1 MLNIMKASAAS
12 TRHPGR
18 AGGGWRPLSAFLAL
32 VLLFAC
38 PIMMRAPAFA
48 QDSEPKR
55 IETKF
60 EQGDESYPAFIL
72 LDRVAIVLTEEGQ
85 TNENYI
91 RIVRQL
97 GGKRIEGLSRNII
110 GIDVP
115 DASKAADLKAFNR
128 VVLAE
133 RTAGLQEFIAD
144 AGVLVTVA
152 GSERPRVMT
161 DRIVVRID
169 ADRDPDFIQ
178 VILDEFNA
186 ELVRRDPFDERSFVI
201 RMLAE
206 IENTLEVSNAINS
219 RSGVSFAH
227 PSFYIE
233 GEWRAS
239 VTPTDEFFAHQWHLL
254 NTGQG
259 NGTEDADI
267 DADLAWF
274 LGAGS
279 SDVLIAVID
288 SGFEIDHPDLADALW
303 TNPHEIPDNEV
314 DDDGDG
320 YIDNVHGWDF
330 SSCPGHHPKSDP
342 DHCGDNDVNPT
353 EFPKNTHGTG
363 VAGAALARAFNGIQP
378 NGRHEGVVGVC
389 PHCQLLP
396 LRFSINQ
403 PVETH
408 PLPIRYAQSTGAKII
423 NISWGYLPGEVVPL
437 NVSQALEDAAAAG
450 VAIFVSMTNQSNE
463 NCAAEVPDISA
474 NPYVIAVA
482 GSTNEDLVSPGGF
495 GRCLSVLAP
504 TDGGTLR
511 MTTTDLIEYHGYNY
525 AQRKPAWNCR
535 GPQNNHGYTH
545 CFGGLSFSA
554 ALASGV
560 AGLVLSHDDRLQ
572 WEDVKRLLQDTA
584 DKVSDS
590 VAQYSVDT
598 GYSAP
603 ASGESPRHGY
613 GRLNAFEA
621 VRVVADAFGG
631 RGGVDIFVRDNRLDW
646 GNTEQPSSVTFEKSR
661 GVIPYWESVDIKIDA
676 PPFRTVPPANPDELS
691 CLGSAGLQVETMGGG
706 RSIQAP
712 QTSVDFGC
720 FAHEDPVPGV
730 LNKIYVR
737 AHNRGVSAAKNVR
750 VKLIWAVHSNA
761 DAPEL
766 AADFW
771 TAFASNADSGD
782 TSKWHPLPTQT
793 VASLPYS
800 GASLAGTGDDAS
812 AVLSFDFTAP
822 VFDQTDH
829 LTVLAIIDSP
839 DDPVSPDTMAS
850 QAPSFI
856 TPHDN
861 NVTQLTMPL
870 GAADSPEPIAAV
882 QAPQRRSHV
891 GNAAY
896 RRAWWYYSRSM
907 ATGNQAR
914 ATLHQEHTRRWR
926 D

>member
-1 MLNIMKASAAS
+1 MLKIMKASAAS
-12 TRHPGR
+12 TRHPRR
-18 AGGGWRPLSAFLAL
+18 AGGGWRRLSAFLAL

-72 LDRVAIVLTEEGQ
+72 LDRVAIVLTEEAL

-97 GGKRIEGLSRNII
+97 GGKRIEGLSRKII
-110 GIDVP
+110 EIDVP
-115 DASKAADLKAFNR
+115 DANTAADLNEFIR
-128 VVLAE
+128 VVLEE
-133 RTAGLQEFIAD
+133 RAAGLQEFIAD
-144 AGVLVTVA
+144 VGVLVTVA
-152 GSERPRVMT
+152 ASETPRVMT
-161 DRIVVRID
+161 DRILVRID

-178 VILDEFNA
+178 VILDEFEA
-186 ELVRRDPFDERSFVI
+186 ELVRGNPFNERSFLI
-201 RMLAE
+201 RATAE
-206 IENTLEVSNAINS
+206 DTLEVSNAINS
-219 RSGVSFAH
+219 RPGVRFAL
-227 PSFYIE
+227 PSFYIA
-233 GEWRAS
+233 GEFRAS
-239 VTPTDEFFAHQWHLL
+239 VTPTDEFFPDQWHLL

-279 SDVLIAVID
+279 SDILIAVID
-288 SGFEIDHPDLADALW
+288 SGFETDHADLANAF
-303 TNPHEIPDNEV
+303 
-314 DDDGDG
+314 
-320 YIDNVHGWDF
+320 VHGWDF
-330 SSCPGHHPKSDP
+330 SSCHHSDP
-342 DHCGDNDVNPT
+342 DPCGDNDVNPT
-353 EFPKNTHGTG
+353 EFPKNTHGTA
-363 VAGAALARAFNGIQP
+363 VAGAALARAFNGMQA

-389 PHCQLLP
+389 PDCLLVP
-396 LRFSINQ
+396 VRFSIDQ
-403 PVETH
+403 PHETH
-408 PLPIRYAQSTGAKII
+408 ELPIQYAQSTGAKII
-423 NISWGYLPGEVVPL
+423 NISWGYLPGEVVPAD
-437 NVSQALEDAAAAG
+437 VSLALEEAAAAG
-450 VAIFVSMTNQSNE
+450 VAIFVAMTNKIRD
-463 NCAAEVPDISA
+463 NCASAVPDISA

-482 GSTNEDLVSPGGF
+482 GSTNEDLVSPGGY
-495 GRCLSVLAP
+495 GECLSVLAP

-511 MTTTDLIEYHGYNY
+511 MTTTDVKEYEGYNF
-525 AQRKPAWNCR
+525 AQQNPAWNCS
-535 GPQNNHGYTH
+535 GPEDNRAYTH

-554 ALASGV
+554 PLASGV
-560 AGLVLSHDDRLQ
+560 AGLVLSHDDTLQ

-590 VAQYSVDT
+590 VAHYSVDT
-598 GYSAP
+598 GYTAP
-603 ASGESPRHGY
+603 ASGDKAKHGY

-621 VRVVADAFGG
+621 VRVVADQFGG

-661 GVIPYWESVDIKIDA
+661 GSVPYWESVDIKIDA
-676 PPFRTVPPANPDELS
+676 PPFRTFPPASADELS
-691 CLGSAGLQVETMGGG
+691 CLVSAGIQVELTGGG

-720 FAHEDPVPGV
+720 FAYEDPVPGV
-730 LNKIYVR
+730 LNRIYVR
-737 AHNRGVSAAKNVR
+737 AHNRGVSAATNVR
-750 VKLIWAVHSNA
+750 VKLIWAAHISANA
-761 DAPEL
+761 PGL

-771 TAFASNADSGD
+771 SAFASNADSGD
-782 TSKWHPLPTQT
+782 TSTWHPLATQT

-800 GASLAGTGDDAS
+800 GASLAGTDDDAS

-822 VFDQTDH
+822 VFDQADH

-850 QAPSFI
+850 RAPSSI

-861 NVTQLTMPL
+861 NVTQLTIPL

-882 QAPQRRSHV
+882 QAPQRKRHV
-891 GNAAY
+891 GNAAH
-896 RRAWWYYSRSM
+896 RRAWWHFSRSM
-907 ATGNQAR
+907 AMGNQAR
-914 ATLHQEHTRRWR
+914 ATPHQEQPRRWR
-926 D
+926 E

>member
-1 MLNIMKASAAS
+1 MLQIMKASAS
-12 TRHPGR
+12 TRLPGKG
-18 AGGGWRPLSAFLAL
+18 GGGWRRLSAFFAL
-32 VLLFAC
+32 VLLLAC
-38 PIMMRAPAFA
+38 PIMMSAPTFA

-72 LDRVAIVLTEEGQ
+72 LDRVAIVLTEQ
-85 TNENYI
+85 ALTDENYT
-91 RIVRQL
+91 RTVKRL

-115 DASKAADLKAFNR
+115 DADTATDLNAFIRVDLGKRAA
-128 VVLAE
+128 
-133 RTAGLQEFIAD
+133 GMQEFIAD

-161 DRIVVRID
+161 DRIQVRID

-178 VILDEFNA
+178 VILDEFDA
-186 ELVRRDPFDERSFVI
+186 ELVRRNPFDERSFVI
-201 RMLAE
+201 RTPAE
-206 IENTLEVSNAINS
+206 NRLEVSNAINS
-219 RSGVSFAH
+219 RPGVHFAH
-227 PSFYIE
+227 PSFYIS

-279 SDVLIAVID
+279 SDILIAVID
-288 SGFEIDHPDLADALW
+288 SGFETDHPDLANAF
-303 TNPHEIPDNEV
+303 
-314 DDDGDG
+314 
-320 YIDNVHGWDF
+320 VHGWDF
-330 SSCPGHHPKSDP
+330 SS
-342 DHCGDNDVNPT
+342 GDNDVNPT

-363 VAGAALARAFNGIQP
+363 VAGAALARAFNGMQP

-389 PHCQLLP
+389 PNCLLVP
-396 LRFSINQ
+396 IRVSINQ
-403 PVETH
+403 AETH
-408 PLPIRYAQSTGAKII
+408 HLAIQYAQSTGAKII
-423 NISWGYLPGEVVPL
+423 NISWGYAPGEVVPL
-437 NVSQALEDAAAAG
+437 EVSLALENAAAAG
-450 VAIFVSMTNQSNE
+450 VAIFVAMTNQSHE
-463 NCAAEVPDISA
+463 NCASAVPDLSA
-474 NPYVIAVA
+474 NPFVIAVA
-482 GSTNEDLVSPGGF
+482 GSTNEDLVSPGGY
-495 GRCLSVLAP
+495 GECLSVLAP

-511 MTTTDLIEYHGYNY
+511 MTTTDVKKYHGYNY

-535 GPQNNHGYTH
+535 GPQNNYAYTH

-572 WEDVKRLLQDTA
+572 WGDVKRLLQDTA

-590 VAQYSVDT
+590 VAHYSVDT

-603 ASGESPRHGY
+603 ASGVSPKHGY

-621 VRVVADAFGG
+621 ARVVADAFGG

-661 GVIPYWESVDIKIDA
+661 GFIPYWESVDIKIDA
-676 PPFRTVPPANPDELS
+676 PPFRTFPPASPDELS
-691 CLGSAGLQVETMGGG
+691 CLVSAGLQVESTGGG
-706 RSIQAP
+706 KSIQAP

-750 VKLIWAVHSNA
+750 VKLVWAVHSSANA
-761 DAPEL
+761 PDL

-771 TAFASNADSGD
+771 SAFASNADSGD
-782 TSKWHPLPTQT
+782 TSIWHPLATQT
-793 VASLPYS
+793 IASLPYS
-800 GASLAGTGDDAS
+800 GASLAGTGADAS
-812 AVLSFDFTAP
+812 AVLGFDFTVP
-822 VFDQTDH
+822 VFDQADH
-829 LTVLAIIDSP
+829 LTVLAIINSP

-850 QAPSFI
+850 RAPSSI

-861 NVTQLTMPL
+861 NVTQLTIPL

-882 QAPQRRSHV
+882 QAPRRKRPD

-896 RRAWWYYSRSM
+896 RRAWWYFSSSM
-907 ATGNQAR
+907 ARDHQAR
-914 ATLHQEHTRRWR
+914 ATLHQENPRRWR

>member
-1 MLNIMKASAAS
+1 MLKIMKASAAS

-18 AGGGWRPLSAFLAL
+18 AGGGWRHLSAFLAL

-38 PIMMRAPAFA
+38 PIMMPAPTFA

-55 IETKF
+55 IESTF
-60 EQGDESYPAFIL
+60 EQGGESYPAFIL
-72 LDRVAIVLTEEGQ
+72 LDRVGIVLTEEAQ

-91 RIVRQL
+91 RIVRRL

-115 DASKAADLKAFNR
+115 DANTTADLKAFIR
-128 VVLAE
+128 VELGE
-133 RTAGLQEFIAD
+133 RAAGLQEFIAD

-152 GSERPRVMT
+152 ASESPRVMT
-161 DRIVVRID
+161 DRIQVRID

-178 VILDEFNA
+178 VILDEFEA
-186 ELVRRDPFDERSFVI
+186 ELVRRNPFDQRSFVI
-201 RMLAE
+201 RTPA
-206 IENTLEVSNAINS
+206 ENTLEVSNAINS

-227 PSFYIE
+227 PSFYIA
-233 GEWRAS
+233 GEFRGS
-239 VTPTDEFFAHQWHLL
+239 VIPGDEFFAYQWHLL

-279 SDVLIAVID
+279 SDILIAVID
-288 SGFEIDHPDLADALW
+288 SGFETDHPDLANA
-303 TNPHEIPDNEV
+303 I
-314 DDDGDG
+314 
-320 YIDNVHGWDF
+320 VHGWDF
-330 SSCPGHHPKSDP
+330 SSCSAHHPSPDP
-342 DHCGDNDVNPT
+342 DYCGDNDVNPT
-353 EFPKNTHGTG
+353 EFPKNTHGTA
-363 VAGAALARAFNGIQP
+363 VAGAALARAFNGMQA

-389 PHCQLLP
+389 PNCQLVP
-396 LRFSINQ
+396 IRISINQ
-403 PVETH
+403 AETH
-408 PLPIRYAQSTGAKII
+408 DLAIRYAQSKGAKII
-423 NISWGYLPGEVVPL
+423 NISWGYGPGEVVPL

-450 VAIFVSMTNQSNE
+450 VAIFVSMTNEIDE
-463 NCAAEVPDISA
+463 NCAVFPDVPDISA
-474 NPYVIAVA
+474 HPKVIAVA

-495 GRCLSVLAP
+495 GKCLSILAP

-511 MTTTDLIEYHGYNY
+511 TTTTDLKKSFGYNFD
-525 AQRKPAWNCR
+525 QQDPAWNCS
-535 GPQNNHGYTH
+535 GPENVVHRAYTH
-545 CFGGLSFSA
+545 CFGGLSFST

-590 VAQYSVDT
+590 VAHYSVDT

-603 ASGESPRHGY
+603 ASVDEPKHGY

-621 VRVVADAFGG
+621 VRVVADPFGG

-661 GVIPYWESVDIKIDA
+661 GFIPYWESVDIKIDA
-676 PPFRTVPPANPDELS
+676 PPFRTFPPANPDELS
-691 CLGSAGLQVETMGGG
+691 CLGSAGLRVETMGGDG
-706 RSIQAP
+706 SIQVP

-750 VKLIWAVHSNA
+750 VKLIWATHASANA
-761 DAPEL
+761 PDL

-771 TAFASNADSGD
+771 SAFASNTGSGD
-782 TSKWHPLPTQT
+782 TSIWHPLSTQT

-800 GASLAGTGDDAS
+800 GASLAGTDDDAS

-822 VFDQTDH
+822 VFDQADH

-850 QAPSFI
+850 RALSSI

-861 NVTQLTMPL
+861 NVTQLTIPL

-882 QAPQRRSHV
+882 QAPLRRSHV
-891 GNAAY
+891 GNAVY
-896 RRAWWYYSRSM
+896 RRAWWYFSRSM
-907 ATGNQAR
+907 AMGNQAR
-914 ATLHQEHTRRWR
+914 ATLHQEHPRRWR